1 MMPGVHPRAALL
13 RLLVIDMPTIP
24 TLLTFA
30 VAATLLIIVPG
41 PNVIYIITRGIDQ
54 GRKAAVASAMGV
66 EVGML
71 FHIGAA
77 VLGLSALVASSDL
90 VFNIVK
96 FAGAGYLVW
105 MGISSIRTRAS
116 RLEVPA
122 ISRRAGYSRL
132 FTQGM
137 VVNILNP
144 KVGLFFVAF
153 LPQFIDPARGSSTSQ
168 ILVLGAVFVA
178 IAVVSDL
185 VYAFASGSIG
195 SWLSTRER
203 IARQRDRFTG
213 VVYILLGTLAALSGS
228 GSAKQG

>member
-1 MMPGVHPRAALL
+1 
-13 RLLVIDMPTIP
+13 MPTVP

-30 VAATLLIIVPG
+30 IAATLLIIVPG

-54 GRKAAVASAMGV
+54 GRRAAVASALGV

-77 VLGLSALVASSDL
+77 VLGLSALVASSEL

-96 FAGAGYLVW
+96 YAGAGYLIW
-105 MGISSIRTRAS
+105 MGVNNLRSKPTNLA
-116 RLEVPA
+116 VPE
-122 ISRRAGYSRL
+122 ISRRASHRKL
-132 FTQGM
+132 FAQGM

-153 LPQFIDPARGSSTSQ
+153 LPQFIDPARGSSTAQ
-168 ILVLGAVFVA
+168 ILVLGGVFVA

-195 SWLSTRER
+195 SWLNARER
-203 IARQRDRFTG
+203 IARQRDRFAG
-213 VVYILLGTLAALSGS
+213 VVYILLGALAALTGS
-228 GSAKQG
+228 SSAKSR